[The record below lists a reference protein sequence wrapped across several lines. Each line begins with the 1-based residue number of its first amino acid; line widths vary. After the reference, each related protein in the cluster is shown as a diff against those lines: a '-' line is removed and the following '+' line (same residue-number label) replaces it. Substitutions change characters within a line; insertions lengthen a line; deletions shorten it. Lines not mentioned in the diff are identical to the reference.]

1 MNEFH
6 YQSPLKPCIEGMIR
20 EKRSLGYKYV
30 SSARILYRFD
40 QFCLTYGCDDAVIT
54 QPLAHA
60 WIQKAPNESPA
71 TLQNRAS
78 VLRQLA
84 LYMIRFGIQSYVLP
98 KRALLKVPGYTPYI
112 FSDQEIAALLQQADA
127 CHYCAEVP
135 LRHHIMPLL
144 FRLLY
149 GCGLRISEALNLR
162 VQDVDVHAGILTI
175 IDGKFNKDRLVPMAP
190 ENTQR
195 SCDYVK
201 VVHLFSDPGDYFFP
215 APDGQALTKGNAYK
229 NFRRFLWQAR
239 ISHGGW
245 GKGPRLHDA
254 RHTFAVHCLR
264 RWVSQ
269 GKDLAAYLPILK
281 AYLGHDSF
289 RDTSRYL
296 RLTAELYPDITAKME
311 QAFGHVVP
319 STGGD
324 SHEAD

>member
-1 MNEFH
+1 MNEFN
-6 YQSPLKPCIEGMIR
+6 YQSPLQTFIEGVIR
-20 EKRSLGYKYV
+20 EKRSLGYQYG
-30 SSARILYRFD
+30 SSARALYKFD
-40 QFCLTYGCDDAVIT
+40 QFCLQYGCVDAIIT
-54 QPLAHA
+54 QQLAHA
-60 WIQKAPNESPA
+60 WVQKIPNESLA
-71 TLQNRAS
+71 TLHNRAS

-84 LYMIRFGIQSYVLP
+84 LYMTRLGIQAYVLP
-98 KRALLKVPGYTPYI
+98 KNALPKTPEYVPYI
-112 FSDQEIAALLQQADA
+112 FSDKEIAALFQQADA

-162 VQDVDVHAGILTI
+162 LQDVDLHTGVLTV
-175 IDGKFNKDRLVPMAP
+175 IDGKFNKDRLVPMSP

-195 SCDYVK
+195 CCGYVK
-201 VVHLFSDPGDYFFP
+201 EAHLFSDSAADFFP
-215 APDGQALTKGNAYK
+215 APAGQAVTKGNVYK

-239 ISHGGW
+239 IAHGGW
-245 GKGPRLHDA
+245 GKGPRLHDL

-264 RWVSQ
+264 QWVLQ

-281 AYLGHDSF
+281 AYLGHNSF

-311 QAFGHVVP
+311 QAFGHVIP

-324 SHEAD
+324 RHGTD